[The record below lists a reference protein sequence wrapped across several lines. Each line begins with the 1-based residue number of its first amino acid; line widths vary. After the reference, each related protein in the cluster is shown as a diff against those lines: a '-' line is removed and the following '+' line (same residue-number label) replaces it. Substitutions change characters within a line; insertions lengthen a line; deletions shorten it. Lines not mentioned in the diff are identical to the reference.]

1 MKFSKA
7 EVDAII
13 EASPRTFVPFNRLV
27 LSEDH
32 QARSATAPV
41 MSLPELAASIK
52 DSGVLQN
59 LVVVQAARGRYEV
72 CAGGRRL
79 AALTLLVQQGDIA
92 DNYPVPVLVVPA
104 DKALIASLAENC
116 FHVPMHP
123 ADELAA
129 FARLLAQGKSVEDVA
144 AAFGV
149 TPLIVKRRMK
159 LATVSPRLMALYR
172 EDGIGLDCL
181 MVLASVDDHQR
192 QEQAWAGLPS
202 WNQRPEH
209 LRQLLT
215 RGEIESDAD
224 PLARFVTVKAY
235 EKAGGPLRR
244 DLFSDDDRKAYL
256 LDPALLERL
265 AADKLGKRA
274 KQLQSEGWKW
284 VDIRPRFAYDEYV
297 KHGELR
303 KPRRAP
309 TPEEAEALK
318 ALDTRIAAL
327 HEQMDALVDR
337 DGDGDAGEGV
347 SGASEANDA
356 ADEDDASRDRAFLA
370 LESEADGLEEERK
383 ARLEALTEWPVA
395 WMALAGCVLHV
406 GADGR
411 AAIKAG
417 LIRPEDRADLA
428 QAITKAAEQK
438 SAGGRGSEGDA
449 EAARGSGLPAL
460 QSLPSAAGA
469 TARPVHSE
477 KLMRRLTAH
486 RVAAIQAELLDRPE
500 VALAALTTHLTL
512 KLLADPLHGAYR
524 LPNLLAISATGNQH
538 ELRGAAEDIEA
549 SPAAQ
554 RIEADRI
561 AWIEHLPKEPE
572 AVFDWMLGQPP
583 QTVQRLLTFLVAS
596 TVNGINGTDAGRPV
610 NDGLARA
617 LGLDMTRWWSATGEA
632 YLQHVSKTRVV
643 EVVHTVAGAK
653 AAGPLAALKKDAAVA
668 QAEQLLAG
676 RGWLPDC
683 LRVQPHADAPATGG
697 EEVDAND
704 PARTEA
710 PACA

>member
-13 EASPRTFVPFNRLV
+13 EASPRTFVPYNKLV

-32 QARSATAPV
+32 QARSATAPA

-116 FHVPMHP
+116 FQVPMHP
-123 ADELAA
+123 ADEFAG

-159 LATVSPRLMALYR
+159 LATVSPRLMTLYR
-172 EDGIGLDCL
+172 EGGIGLDCL

-224 PLARFVTVKAY
+224 PLARYVTVKAY

-274 KQLQSEGWKW
+274 KQLLSEGWKW

-318 ALDTRIAAL
+318 ALDTRIAAF

-347 SGASEANDA
+347 CDAAEANDG

-370 LESEADGLEEERK
+370 LESEAEGLEEERK
-383 ARLEALTEWPVA
+383 ARLEALTEWPAA

-411 AAIKAG
+411 AAVKAG
-417 LIRPEDRADLA
+417 LIRPEDRADLV
-428 QAITKAAEQK
+428 QAITQAAEQK
-438 SAGGRGSEGDA
+438 SAGGGGSEGDA
-449 EAARGSGLPAL
+449 YPARGSAIPAL
-460 QSLPSAAGA
+460 QSLPTAAGA

-500 VALAALTTHLTL
+500 LALAALTTHLTL

-524 LPNLLAISATGNQH
+524 LPNLLAIGATGNQH

-561 AWIEHLPKEPE
+561 AWIEHLPKEPD
-572 AVFDWMLGQPP
+572 AVFDWMLQQPP

-596 TVNGINGTDAGRPV
+596 TVNGITGTDADRPV

-632 YLQHVSKTRVV
+632 YLQHVSKARVV
-643 EVVHTVAGAK
+643 EVVHAAAGAK
-653 AAGPLAALKKDAAVA
+653 VAGPLAALKKDAAVA

-683 LRVQPHADAPATGG
+683 LRVQPHADAPVTGG

>member
-13 EASPRTFVPFNRLV
+13 EASPRTFVPFNKLV

-123 ADELAA
+123 ADEFAA

-172 EDGIGLDCL
+172 EGGIGLDCL

-209 LRQLLT
+209 LRRLLI

-274 KQLQSEGWKW
+274 KQLLSEGWKW

-309 TPEEAEALK
+309 TSEEAEALK

-337 DGDGDAGEGV
+337 DGDGDAGDGV

-438 SAGGRGSEGDA
+438 SARGGGSEDDA
-449 EAARGSGLPAL
+449 DPARVSGLPAL

-469 TARPVHSE
+469 SARPVHSE

-500 VALAALTTHLTL
+500 VAMAALTTHLAL

-561 AWIEHLPKEPE
+561 AWIENLPKEPD
-572 AVFDWMLGQPP
+572 AVFDWMLRQPP

-596 TVNGINGTDAGRPV
+596 TVNGITGTDAGRPV

-632 YLQHVSKTRVV
+632 YLQHVSKARVV

-704 PARTEA
+704 PSRTEA

>member
-13 EASPRTFVPFNRLV
+13 EASPRTFVPFNKLV

-32 QARSATAPV
+32 QARSATTPA

-59 LVVVQAARGRYEV
+59 LVVVRAARGRYEV

-79 AALTLLVQQGDIA
+79 AALTLLVQQGEIA
-92 DNYPVPVLVVPA
+92 DNYPVPVAVVPA

-123 ADELAA
+123 ADEFAA
-129 FARLLAQGKSVEDVA
+129 FARLVAKGRSVEDVA

-159 LATVSPRLMALYR
+159 LASVSPQLMALYR
-172 EDGIGLDCL
+172 KGGIGLDCL

-224 PLARFVTVKAY
+224 PLARFVTLKAY

-274 KQLQSEGWKW
+274 KQLLSEGWKW

-309 TPEEAEALK
+309 TSEEAEALK
-318 ALDTRIAAL
+318 ELDTRIAAL
-327 HEQMDALVDR
+327 HEQMVALVDR
-337 DGDGDAGEGV
+337 HGDAGKDI
-347 SGASEANDA
+347 SDADDANDA

-411 AAIKAG
+411 AAIRAG
-417 LIRPEDRADLA
+417 LIHPEDRADLA

-438 SAGGRGSEGDA
+438 SAGGGGTEGDA
-449 EAARGSGLPAL
+449 DPARGSGLQAL

-524 LPNLLAISATGNQH
+524 VPNLLAISATGNQL
-538 ELRGAAEDIEA
+538 ELRGAVEDIEA

-561 AWIEHLPKEPE
+561 AWMEHLPKEPD
-572 AVFDWMLGQPP
+572 AVFDWMLQQPP

-596 TVNGINGTDAGRPV
+596 TVNGITGTDTGRRV
-610 NDGLARA
+610 NDGLAGA
-617 LGLDMTRWWSATGEA
+617 LGLDMRRWWSATGEA
-632 YLQHVSKTRVV
+632 YLQHVSKARVV

-653 AAGPLAALKKDAAVA
+653 AAGSLAALKKDAAVA

-710 PACA
+710 SACA